1 MDNQLIERIVAEIE
15 KRIKKPVLLVL
26 TPAPGYRDEIYQ
38 RISHFP
44 LYGPLFLLPHR
55 HSNAMIYR
63 SGAM

>member
-38 RISHFP
+38 RISHFFP
-44 LYGPLFLLPHR
+44 LYGLHFVT
-55 HSNAMIYR
+55 NTGTAMP
-63 SGAM
+63 

>member
-26 TPAPGYRDEIYQ
+26 TRRRDIVMKS
-38 RISHFP
+38 INALAIFP
-44 LYGPLFLLPHR
+44 LYGLLFLLPHR